1 MRQAC
6 KDRYSLYG
14 VNMSIYEQYC
24 NEIVDENGR
33 LKKITLDYPD
43 NFNFGYDVVDRIAD
57 ETPEKRALVWCNVEG
72 EEHVFSF
79 ADIKRYSNQMAN
91 VFRSAGIGRGD
102 RVLLILKRHYEYW
115 FAAVALHKLG
125 AVMIPAT
132 HMLTVRDFVYRIKS
146 SGVKAIVCTTQKK
159 VPEKITAALNSAG
172 MTARLWCVQK
182 DIDGFENLT
191 KAMQGASEDFERV
204 QTLATDPMMLYFT
217 SGTTGEPKGV
227 IHDHSYPLAHIVTAK
242 YWQQAE
248 EGGLH
253 FTVAETGWAKA
264 SWGKIYGQ
272 WLVGSAVMVYD
283 FDNFEPKQLTAVI
296 NRYGVTS
303 FCAPPTVYRYLV
315 RKGIPDMPSLRH
327 ASTAGEMLA
336 PEVFRRFTE
345 RTGLPLCE
353 GYGQTETTLLM
364 ANFRGYD
371 AVEGSMG
378 TPSPFYNIELRGKN
392 GKPVGVGEVGEV
404 VIIPEKEG
412 RQSGVFTAYLDN
424 EEQYRYVWRDGVY
437 HTGDAAYM
445 DENGRYWFHG
455 RFDDIIKTGGF
466 RVGPYEVENVLMEHP
481 AVVECSVIGVPDPL
495 RGQAI
500 KAVVVPGAGYDSSRE
515 LEAEIKNFC
524 NRKLAE
530 YKWIRHVEFVKEM
543 PKTISGKIQKTVL
556 RSQKQVGYANNCRRY
571 GRR

>member
-1 MRQAC
+1 
-6 KDRYSLYG
+6 
-14 VNMSIYEQYC
+14 MSIYHRFCTEVLDEQG
-24 NEIVDENGR
+24 NLQE
-33 LKKITLDYPD
+33 LTLNFPD
-43 NFNFGYDVVDRIAD
+43 NFNFGYDVVDVIAQ
-57 ETPEKRALVWCNVEG
+57 ETPDKRAIVWCNTEE
-72 EEHVFSF
+72 EEHIFTFS
-79 ADIKRYSNQMAN
+79 DIRNYSNQMAN
-91 VFRSAGIGRGD
+91 VFQDAGIVRGD
-102 RVLLILKRHYEYW
+102 RVMLVLKRHYEYW

-132 HMLTVRDFVYRIKS
+132 HMLTESDFVYRLKAS
-146 SGVKAIVCTTQKK
+146 KAKAIVCTVQDE
-159 VPEKITAALNSAG
+159 VPEKIKSALKKCKIDAK
-172 MTARLWCVQK
+172 LWCVQ
-182 DIDGFENLT
+182 DDVEGFENLT
-191 KAMQGASEDFERV
+191 ERMREFGSDFERIE
-204 QTLATDPMMLYFT
+204 TAASDPMIIYFT
-217 SGTTGEPKGV
+217 SGTTGYPKGV
-227 IHDHSYPLAHIVTAK
+227 IHDYTYPLAHIVTAK

-248 EGGLH
+248 DNGLH

-272 WLVGSAVMVYD
+272 WLIGSAVMVYD

-315 RKGIPDMPSLRH
+315 RKGIPDMPTLKH

-336 PEVFRRFTE
+336 PEVFHKFTE

-364 ANFRGYD
+364 ANFRGKE

-378 TPSPFYNIELRGKN
+378 TSSPFYNVELRNKFGEPV
-392 GKPVGVGEVGEV
+392 PVGEIGEV
-404 VIIPEKEG
+404 VIVPPENG
-412 RQSGVFTAYLDN
+412 RQPGVFTGYLDN
-424 EEQYRYVWRDGVY
+424 EEQYRHVWRGGVY

-445 DENGRYWFHG
+445 DENGHCWFHG

-481 AVVECSVIGVPDPL
+481 AVVECSVIGVPDKL

-500 KAVVVPGAGYDSSRE
+500 KAVIVPGEGHEPTKE
-515 LEAEIKNFC
+515 LELEIKEFC

-530 YKWIRHVEFVKEM
+530 YKWVRLIEFVQEM
-543 PKTISGKIQKTVL
+543 PKTISGKIQKNVQ
-556 RSQKQVGYANNCRRY
+556 RKA
-571 GRR
+571 

>member
-1 MRQAC
+1 
-6 KDRYSLYG
+6 
-14 VNMSIYEQYC
+14 MSIYKQYC

-33 LKKITLDYPD
+33 LKKLTLEYPD
-43 NFNFGYDVVDRIAD
+43 NFNFGYDVVDKIAD

-72 EEHVFSF
+72 EEYIFSF
-79 ADIKRYSNQMAN
+79 ADIKKYSNQMAN
-91 VFRSAGIGRGD
+91 VFRSAGIGHGD
-102 RVLLILKRHYEYW
+102 RVILILKRHYEYW

-132 HMLTVRDFVYRIKS
+132 HMLTVSDFVYRIKS
-146 SGVKAIVCTTQKK
+146 SKAKAIVCTTQNE
-159 VPEKITAALNSAG
+159 VPEKITAALKEAD
-172 MTARLWCVQK
+172 MTAKLWCVQK
-182 DIDGFENLT
+182 DADGFENLT
-191 KAMQGASEDFERV
+191 EAMREAPEKFERV

-217 SGTTGEPKGV
+217 SGTTGYPKGV
-227 IHDHSYPLAHIVTAK
+227 IHEHSYPLAHIVTAK
-242 YWQQAE
+242 YWHQAE
-248 EGGLH
+248 DNGLH

-315 RKGIPDMPSLRH
+315 RKGIPDMPSLKH
-327 ASTAGEMLA
+327 ATTAGEMLA
-336 PEVFRRFTE
+336 PEVFRKFTE
-345 RTGLPLCE
+345 RTGLQLCE

-364 ANFRGYD
+364 ANFKGYD

-392 GKPVGVGEVGEV
+392 GKPVDTYEIGEV
-404 VIIPEKEG
+404 VIVPEKAG
-412 RQSGVFTAYLDN
+412 KQPGVFAAYLDN
-424 EEQYRYVWRDGVY
+424 EEQYSYVWRDGVY

-481 AVVECSVIGVPDPL
+481 AVVECSVIGVPDAL
-495 RGQAI
+495 RGQSI
-500 KAVVVPGAGYDSSRE
+500 KAVIVLGAGYEPSQE
-515 LEAEIKNFC
+515 LELEIKNFC
-524 NRKLAE
+524 NQKLAE
-530 YKWIRHVEFVKEM
+530 YKWIRLIEFVTEM

-556 RSQKQVGYANNCRRY
+556 RSQR
-571 GRR
+571 

>member
-1 MRQAC
+1 
-6 KDRYSLYG
+6 
-14 VNMSIYEQYC
+14 MSIYKQYC

-33 LKKITLDYPD
+33 LQKLTLEYPD
-43 NFNFGYDVVDRIAD
+43 NFNFGYDVVDKIAD

-72 EEHVFSF
+72 EEHIFSF
-79 ADIKRYSNQMAN
+79 ADIKKYSNQMAN
-91 VFRSAGIGRGD
+91 VFRSAGIGHGD
-102 RVLLILKRHYEYW
+102 RVILILKRHYEYW

-132 HMLTVRDFVYRIKS
+132 HMLTVSDFVYRIKS
-146 SGVKAIVCTTQKK
+146 SKAKAIVCTTQNE
-159 VPEKITAALNSAG
+159 VPEKITAALKEAD
-172 MTARLWCVQK
+172 MTAKLWCVQK
-182 DIDGFENLT
+182 DADGFENLT
-191 KAMQGASEDFERV
+191 EAMREAPEKFERV

-217 SGTTGEPKGV
+217 SGTTGYPKGV
-227 IHDHSYPLAHIVTAK
+227 IHEHSYPLAHIVTAK
-242 YWQQAE
+242 YWHQAE
-248 EGGLH
+248 DNGLH

-272 WLVGSAVMVYD
+272 WLGSAVMVYD

-315 RKGIPDMPSLRH
+315 RKGIPDMPSLKH
-327 ASTAGEMLA
+327 ATTAGEMLA
-336 PEVFRRFTE
+336 PEVFRKFTE
-345 RTGLPLCE
+345 RTGLQLCE

-364 ANFRGYD
+364 ANFKGYD

-392 GKPVGVGEVGEV
+392 GKPVDTYEIGEV
-404 VIIPEKEG
+404 VIVPEKAG
-412 RQSGVFTAYLDN
+412 KQPGVFAAYLDN
-424 EEQYRYVWRDGVY
+424 EEQYSYVWRDGVY

-481 AVVECSVIGVPDPL
+481 AVVECSVIGVPDAL
-495 RGQAI
+495 RGQSI
-500 KAVVVPGAGYDSSRE
+500 KAVIVLGAGYEPSQE
-515 LEAEIKNFC
+515 LELEIKNFC
-524 NRKLAE
+524 NQKLAE
-530 YKWIRHVEFVKEM
+530 YKWIRIIEFVTEM

-556 RSQKQVGYANNCRRY
+556 RSQNETV
-571 GRR
+571 

>member
-1 MRQAC
+1 
-6 KDRYSLYG
+6 
-14 VNMSIYEQYC
+14 MSVYQQYC

-33 LKKITLDYPD
+33 LQKLTLEYPD
-43 NFNFGYDVVDRIAD
+43 NFNFGYDVVDKIAD

-72 EEHVFSF
+72 EEHIFSF
-79 ADIKRYSNQMAN
+79 ADIKKYSNQMAN
-91 VFRSAGIGRGD
+91 VFRNAGIGHGD
-102 RVLLILKRHYEYW
+102 CVMLILKRHYEYW

-132 HMLTVRDFVYRIKS
+132 HMLTVSDFVYRMKS
-146 SGVKAIVCTTQKK
+146 SKVKAIVCTTQNE
-159 VPEKITAALNSAG
+159 VPEKITAALKEAN
-172 MTARLWCVQK
+172 MTAKLWCVQK
-182 DIDGFENLT
+182 NTDGFENLT
-191 KAMQGASEDFERV
+191 ETMREASERLERV
-204 QTLATDPMMLYFT
+204 QTKATDPMMLYFT
-217 SGTTGEPKGV
+217 SGTTGYPKGV
-227 IHDHSYPLAHIVTAK
+227 IHEHSYPLAHIVTAK
-242 YWQQAE
+242 YWHQAE
-248 EGGLH
+248 DNGLH

-283 FDNFEPKQLTAVI
+283 FDNFEPKQLTTVI

-327 ASTAGEMLA
+327 ATTAGEMLA
-336 PEVFRRFTE
+336 PEVFRKFTE
-345 RTGLPLCE
+345 RTGLQLCE

-364 ANFRGYD
+364 ANFKGYD

-392 GKPVGVGEVGEV
+392 GKPVDTYEIGEV
-404 VIIPEKEG
+404 VIVPEKAG
-412 RQSGVFTAYLDN
+412 KQPGVFTAYLDN

-481 AVVECSVIGVPDPL
+481 AVVECSVIGVPDAL

-500 KAVVVPGAGYDSSRE
+500 KAVIVLGAGYEPSQE
-515 LEAEIKNFC
+515 LELEIKNFC
-524 NRKLAE
+524 NQKLAE
-530 YKWIRHVEFVKEM
+530 YKWIRLLEFVTEM

-556 RSQKQVGYANNCRRY
+556 RSRNEAV
-571 GRR
+571 

>member
-1 MRQAC
+1 
-6 KDRYSLYG
+6 
-14 VNMSIYEQYC
+14 MSIYKQYC

-33 LKKITLDYPD
+33 LQKLILEYPD
-43 NFNFGYDVVDRIAD
+43 NFNFGYDVVDKIAD

-72 EEHVFSF
+72 EEHIFSF
-79 ADIKRYSNQMAN
+79 ADIKKYSNQMAN
-91 VFRSAGIGRGD
+91 VFRSAGIGHGD
-102 RVLLILKRHYEYW
+102 RVILILKRHYEYW

-132 HMLTVRDFVYRIKS
+132 HMLTVSDFVYRIKS
-146 SGVKAIVCTTQKK
+146 SKAKAIVCTTQNE
-159 VPEKITAALNSAG
+159 VPEKITAALKEAN
-172 MTARLWCVQK
+172 MTAKLWCVQK
-182 DIDGFENLT
+182 DADGFENLT
-191 KAMQGASEDFERV
+191 EAMREAPEKIERV

-217 SGTTGEPKGV
+217 SGTTGYPKGV
-227 IHDHSYPLAHIVTAK
+227 IHEHSYPLAHIVTAK
-242 YWQQAE
+242 YWHQAE
-248 EGGLH
+248 DNGLH

-283 FDNFEPKQLTAVI
+283 FDNFEPKQLTTVI

-315 RKGIPDMPSLRH
+315 RKGIPDMPSLKH
-327 ASTAGEMLA
+327 ATTAGEMLA
-336 PEVFRRFTE
+336 PEVFRKFTE
-345 RTGLPLCE
+345 RTGLQLCE

-364 ANFRGYD
+364 ANFKGYD

-392 GKPVGVGEVGEV
+392 GKPVDTYEIGEV
-404 VIIPEKEG
+404 VIVPEKAG
-412 RQSGVFTAYLDN
+412 KQPGVFAAYLDN
-424 EEQYRYVWRDGVY
+424 EEQYSYVWRDGVY

-481 AVVECSVIGVPDPL
+481 AVVECSVIGVPDAL
-495 RGQAI
+495 RGQSI
-500 KAVVVPGAGYDSSRE
+500 KAVIVLGAGYEPSQE
-515 LEAEIKNFC
+515 LELEIKNFC
-524 NRKLAE
+524 NQKLAE
-530 YKWIRHVEFVKEM
+530 YKWIRIIEFVTEM

-556 RSQKQVGYANNCRRY
+556 RSQNETV
-571 GRR
+571 